1 MEKQAYNVAE
11 VAKIMGVCKGTV
23 RKLIEAGKLNAVR
36 PTPKRILISMDSIKA
51 YLNNDRA

>member
-11 VAKIMGVCKGTV
+11 VAKIMGVCTGTV